1 MVCEIVKKIENS
13 GVKVANLVGDED
25 TTSIARLRKE
35 IAHPINKRS
44 DMNHLKKALGNSLYE
59 LRKKH
64 KSLSPMVI
72 SYFQKLYSYCIRQ
85 NQDSVEKLTSGLN
98 NIVSHAFGIHENCD
112 ELWCGYK
119 RNPETFKFSSLPYG
133 KPLSGDDM
141 KKDLEALFTKQ
152 SSRAD
157 KLSHIGSTQANESL
171 NMSIAS
177 KAPKNKHFSESC
189 SLQNRIKAGVA
200 QKNMGYGYVSS
211 VSFITFSA
219 K

>member
-1 MVCEIVKKIENS
+1 MLTLNISFSLWPKSSGHATAIGHITKKCVGYSWRSKSCRVCSVAKRRNKQPHHHKCTHNWSGSSKAMEPDMVCEIVKKIENS
-13 GVKVANLVGDED
+13 GVKVANLVGED
-25 TTSIARLRKE
+25 TTSMSRLRKE

-85 NQDSVEKLTSGLN
+85 NQDSAEKLTSGLN

-112 ELWCGYK
+112 EQWCGYK

-133 KPLSGDDM
+133 KW
-141 KKDLEALFTKQ
+141 
-152 SSRAD
+152 
-157 KLSHIGSTQANESL
+157 NE
-171 NMSIAS
+171 MMV
-177 KAPKNKHFSESC
+177 F
-189 SLQNRIKAGVA
+189 
-200 QKNMGYGYVSS
+200 
-211 VSFITFSA
+211 
-219 K
+219 